1 MNAPEVKITIL
12 VDNQAAAPGLAVE
25 HGFALWIEAGNR
37 PILFDTG
44 QGQALA
50 PNAEALGVD
59 LAAAE
64 VLVLSHGH
72 FDHTGAVDQVLAAAG
87 ACKIYA
93 HPEFARPRYAVREG
107 VARKIGIPPQSLEAI
122 EKLAP
127 QRRVRV
133 SGPLRL
139 AENIGLTG
147 PIARRTAY
155 EDTGGPFFLD
165 DRGRDPDPIED
176 DLALWI
182 DTPGGLVV
190 CTGCCH
196 AGLVNTLEQVRRL
209 NDRKPIRAVIGGFHL
224 VAAGSERLS
233 RTIEVLKALD
243 PGLVAPCHCTGERAM
258 DVLQQA
264 MPEKVKPG
272 AAGMIYRF

>member
-1 MNAPEVKITIL
+1 MTAHEVKITIL
-12 VDNQAAAPGLAVE
+12 VDNQAAPGLAVE
-25 HGFALWIEAGNR
+25 HGFALWIEAGNQ

-50 PNAEALGVD
+50 PNAEALGID
-59 LAAAE
+59 LAAAQA
-64 VLVLSHGH
+64 LVLSHGH
-72 FDHTGAVDQVLAAAG
+72 FDHTGAVPHVLAAAG
-87 ACKIYA
+87 ACKVYA
-93 HPEFARPRYAVREG
+93 HPKFAQPRYAVRDG
-107 VARKIGIPPQSLEAI
+107 VAREIGIPPQALAAI

-127 QRRVRV
+127 QRRAQV

-139 AENIGLTG
+139 SENIGLTG
-147 PIARRTAY
+147 PIVRRTAY

-165 DRGRDPDPIED
+165 ARGRNPDPIDD

-182 DTPGGLVV
+182 DTRRGLVV
-190 CTGCCH
+190 CAGCCH

-209 NDRKPIRAVIGGFHL
+209 NNQRPIRAVIGGFHL

-233 RTIEVLKALD
+233 QTIEMLKALD
-243 PGLVAPCHCTGERAM
+243 PDLVAPCHCTGERAM